1 MEADKGGQMRWASW
15 VWPVGM
21 LLVGFAA
28 FATVALRL
36 IARLPPA
43 GDEPWYLLQAVA
55 LARYHTPDLA
65 PVLRDHALYQHLLG
79 AQVDDHTYDYVGN
92 GERMLT
98 YLPGYAAAIAL
109 PYALGGRTLVVI
121 AQAVAAAVTG
131 MLVYGE
137 AWRLFRSRPVALM
150 AWLAYLAPLPVALY
164 AGQLFP
170 STLAAC
176 ALMLGYVVAVRWL
189 PGARGWRLLAVSGLV
204 GLLAVALPWLHI
216 KYALAGLALAGIA
229 LAALL
234 LKGDERDKA
243 GLAPGLPARERW
255 IAAALLGGL
264 VLIGYALVAVYSRH
278 YFGAWTPPNS
288 RAQADLRHPNL
299 HALGTVY
306 ADMFLSSVNGLLP
319 WVPLDLLV
327 VPGVVVL
334 WRRHAWRGRAIAV
347 LIAALMGAF
356 VTAAFS
362 SVGQGK
368 AMPGRFTL
376 ECAPFFALCVAAAVA
391 PLLPAGGWRDTLR
404 ALRTSLRTALP
415 WRSIAR
421 GLGLAGVC
429 GLLLVTAWF
438 AAVGRSDPAL
448 LYPGPSGPNL
458 VVRYPDALPQWWFG
472 VFPPLPG

>member
-1 MEADKGGQMRWASW
+1 MEADKGRQKHTASW
-15 VWPVGM
+15 AWPVGM
-21 LLVGFAA
+21 LMMGFAA
-28 FATVALRL
+28 FAIVALRL

-65 PVLRDHALYQHLLG
+65 PVLRDHVLYQHLLG

-98 YLPGYAAAIAL
+98 YLPGYAALIAPL
-109 PYALGGRTLVVI
+109 YALGGRALVVI
-121 AQAVAAAVTG
+121 AQAAAAALTG
-131 MLVYGE
+131 MLVYIE
-137 AWRLFRSRPVALM
+137 AWRLFHSRAVALL

-176 ALMLGYVVAVRWL
+176 ALMLGYVAAVRWL
-189 PGARGWRLLAVSGLV
+189 PGARGWRLLAASGVV
-204 GLLAVALPWLHI
+204 GLLVAALPWLHI

-229 LAALL
+229 LVALL
-234 LKGDERDKA
+234 VKGDEGDEASFASAVRM
-243 GLAPGLPARERW
+243 RERW
-255 IAAALLGGL
+255 IAAALLGG
-264 VLIGYALVAVYSRH
+264 VGLIGYALVAVYSRH

-288 RAQADLRHPNL
+288 RAQANLGHPQ
-299 HALGTVY
+299 LGAVGAVY

-327 VPGVVVL
+327 VPGVVVV
-334 WRRHAWRGRAIAV
+334 WRRYAWRGRALAV
-347 LIAALMGAF
+347 VLVAQLGTY

-362 SVGQGK
+362 AEGQGK

-376 ECAPFFALCVAAAVA
+376 ECAPFFAVCVAAAVV
-391 PLLPAGGWRDTLR
+391 PLLPSG
-404 ALRTSLRTALP
+404 SLRRL
-415 WRSIAR
+415 WRAVRVQTSDQRHILR
-421 GLGLAGVC
+421 GLGVAGVLA
-429 GLLLVTAWF
+429 LLLVTAWF
-438 AAVGRSDPAL
+438 AAVGRGNPAL

-458 VVRYPDALPQWWFG
+458 VARYPNALPHWWFG
-472 VFPPLPG
+472 AFPPLRS